1 MYYELTPGKLRLS
14 EQRHIPMSI
23 MLFSYIIATL
33 IAAIAFPLLKTLL
46 VLLLEKLYAIIIQH
60 DY

>member
-14 EQRHIPMSI
+14 EQRNIPMSI
-23 MLFSYIIATL
+23 MLFSYLIATL